1 MKIKPTRYEID
12 NGPGIGI
19 EVEIDPET
27 LSGGPVYFEIRQDS
41 ETIVITEQTA
51 SDLVIAMKML
61 IEGRK

>member
-27 LSGGPVYFEIRQDS
+27 LSGGPVYFEISQDS
-41 ETIVITEQTA
+41 ETIVITEQAA

>member
-27 LSGGPVYFEIRQDS
+27 LSGGPMYFEVRQDS
-41 ETIVITEQTA
+41 ESIIITEQTA

>member
-1 MKIKPTRYEID
+1 MKIKPTRYQID

-19 EVEIDPET
+19 EVEIDSEST
-27 LSGGPVYFEIRQDS
+27 SDGPVYFEISQDS
-41 ETIVITEQTA
+41 ETIVITEQAA